1 MDIRTIY
8 LILAVVFIAAPLG
21 VYYTS
26 RENQDRKLMLWI
38 GGWLL
43 LGVGAL
49 FIGLRH
55 TIPNILS
62 FSVAHACF
70 AGGYVCRTMAIK
82 TELLTTPADFQKAL
96 KFHSTAAFLY
106 WLIFN
111 VMILGDVSDR
121 LRLIFVHCCH
131 ILMFVELF
139 WISRRVHTTFR
150 LNGALLVAAMSA
162 MILVGFVVRAAA
174 HLLGI
179 GAQDPLVASADQIAF
194 FILLIVGFIFGNYGF
209 VQIRLE
215 KLWRKNRQMG
225 EELTGA
231 QTINRQLQEV
241 LREKNDLLRAMSL
254 TTGTAN
260 GGVMMSSLAHEL
272 SQPLNSMRLN
282 VDYLKKQLHKT
293 VELGPARSALADVIT
308 DTERLVEIVAK
319 IRLLFQKDRQEFDR
333 VNLREVVTAV
343 IDANAPAMEQANI
356 RLDHLADGDLWVWG
370 ERMQLQML
378 LSNLIK
384 NAIEALSDRPDNRML
399 HIHGTATGDARI
411 ITIRDNGPGVP
422 AHRRSTLF
430 DLYTTSKDSGFGVGL
445 WICRMVA
452 EHHKGSIAYA
462 NAPYGGAAFT
472 LTLPAH

>member
-8 LILAVVFIAAPLG
+8 LLLAAVFISAPLG

-26 RENQDRKLMLWI
+26 RDNRDRELMLWI
-38 GGWLL
+38 VSWLL
-43 LGVGAL
+43 MGAGAL
-49 FIGLRH
+49 FIGLRD
-55 TIPNILS
+55 TIPDILS
-62 FSVAHACF
+62 FSAAHACL
-70 AGGYVCRTMAIK
+70 AVGYVCRTMAIK
-82 TELLTTPADFQKAL
+82 GELLTDPSEFRKAVI
-96 KFHSTAAFLY
+96 FHSTIALIY

-111 VMILGDVSDR
+111 TLLLGGVSDTH
-121 LRLIFVHCCH
+121 RLIFVYTCH
-131 ILMFVELF
+131 LLIFTELF
-139 WISRRVHTTFR
+139 VISRRVYTTLM
-150 LNGALLVAAMSA
+150 LNGAILIAAMSA
-162 MILVGFVVRAAA
+162 MIIVGFAVRNVA
-174 HLLGI
+174 HIMGI
-179 GAQDPLVASADQIAF
+179 GGQDALSPGADHVVF
-194 FILLIVGFIFGNYGF
+194 LLLLIVGFIIGNYGF

-215 KLWRKNRQMG
+215 KLWRRNKQIG
-225 EELTGA
+225 KELTGA

-241 LREKNDLLRAMSL
+241 LREKNDLLRTMSL
-254 TTGTAN
+254 TTGTAD

-333 VNLREVVTAV
+333 VNLREVVTTV

-356 RLDHLADGDLWVWG
+356 RLDHVADGDLWVWG

-378 LSNLIK
+378 LSNLVK
-384 NAIEALSDRPDNRML
+384 NAIEALSDRPDDRML
-399 HIHGTATGDARI
+399 HIHGAATGDTRI
-411 ITIRDNGPGVP
+411 ITVRDNGPGIP
-422 AHRRSTLF
+422 SHRQSTLF

-462 NAPYGGAAFT
+462 DAPYGGAAFT